1 MGRYCDEAQMARQAL
16 ADYYGTAAVG
26 GMMPAFLELSRIEAM
41 NDEEAVEEAVRL
53 GLIELGDF

>member
-1 MGRYCDEAQMARQAL
+1 MGWYYDEAQMARQAL

-41 NDEEAVEEAVRL
+41 NDEEAVEEVVRL

>member
-16 ADYYGTAAVG
+16 ADYYGTTAVG

-41 NDEEAVEEAVRL
+41 NDEEAVEEVVRL

>member
-1 MGRYCDEAQMARQAL
+1 MGWFCDEAQMARQAL

-41 NDEEAVEEAVRL
+41 NDEEAIEEAVRL

>member
-1 MGRYCDEAQMARQAL
+1 MGWYYDEAQMARQAL

-26 GMMPAFLELSRIEAM
+26 GMMPAFLELSRIEVM
-41 NDEEAVEEAVRL
+41 NDEEAIEEAVRL

>member
-26 GMMPAFLELSRIEAM
+26 GVMPAFLELSRIEAM
-41 NDEEAVEEAVRL
+41 NDEEAIEEAVRL

>member
-16 ADYYGTAAVG
+16 ADYYVTAAVG

-41 NDEEAVEEAVRL
+41 NDEEAVEEVVRL

>member
-1 MGRYCDEAQMARQAL
+1 MGWYYDEAQMARQAL

-41 NDEEAVEEAVRL
+41 NDEEAIEEAARL
-53 GLIELGDF
+53 GLIGFEDN

>member
-1 MGRYCDEAQMARQAL
+1 MGWYCDEAQMARQAL

-41 NDEEAVEEAVRL
+41 NDEEAVEEVVRL

>member
-1 MGRYCDEAQMARQAL
+1 MDWHCDEAQMARQAL

-41 NDEEAVEEAVRL
+41 NDEEAVEEVVRL

>member
-1 MGRYCDEAQMARQAL
+1 MGWYCDEAQMARQTL

-41 NDEEAVEEAVRL
+41 NDEEAIEEAVRL

>member
-1 MGRYCDEAQMARQAL
+1 MGWYCDEAQMARQTL

-41 NDEEAVEEAVRL
+41 NDEEAVKEAVRL
-53 GLIELGDF
+53 GLIGFEDN

>member
-41 NDEEAVEEAVRL
+41 NDEEAVEEVVRL

>member
-1 MGRYCDEAQMARQAL
+1 MGWFCDEAQMARQAL

-41 NDEEAVEEAVRL
+41 NDEEAVEEVVRL
-53 GLIELGDF
+53 GLIELGDV